1 MKEYCLE
8 RFERKFRV
16 TPSCW
21 IWTSGKTS
29 RGYGMFVFKGKS
41 MPAHRFAYQFYIG
54 EIPPGNVIR
63 HKCDNPSCVNPDH
76 LEIGTPADNSKD
88 MTNRGR
94 SWGQRATPQIVK
106 RNAEIR
112 QKHAEGMSVYLLA
125 KHFNLSYFYIQQI
138 LDGRDPKWHT

>member
-1 MKEYCLE
+1 
-8 RFERKFRV
+8 
-16 TPSCW
+16 
-21 IWTSGKTS
+21 
-29 RGYGMFVFKGKS
+29 MFVFKGKS